1 MTLPLSILDLSTIQ
15 AGTTPAEAIR
25 LSVELARAADT
36 LGYRRYWVAEHHSTD
51 SHAGTAPEILIAA
64 LTQATSRIRLGSGA
78 VLLANYS
85 PLKVVEQFMT
95 LEALAP
101 GRIDLGIGRAIG
113 GDDKTGQALRTAG
126 LQAFPTF
133 FSLLQSW
140 LLDAGGVQPFPLGH
154 PAKGVR
160 AQPWGRSH
168 PDLFV
173 LCSSASS
180 AAIAGQLGV
189 GMVYAEFLSGQ
200 GSKPAIDAYRAAF
213 RPSPFRRYPHAA
225 VAIAA
230 FAADTADA
238 ARRLDAPRRAWV
250 VGAAEGLSEPYPS
263 LETAERRLAEK
274 AGHKAITEAEDRA
287 LVGDGPTVRAGL
299 AAKLAETGADELFVI
314 AAGPR
319 LADQVRSLELMI
331 SA

>member
-15 AGTTPAEAIR
+15 AGQTPAEAIR
-25 LSVELARAADT
+25 ASVELARVADR
-36 LGYRRYWVAEHHSTD
+36 LGYRRYWLAEHHSTD

-113 GDDKTGQALRTAG
+113 GDEKTGQALRTAG

-133 FSLLQSW
+133 FSLMQSW
-140 LLDAGGVQPFPLGH
+140 LLDAGGVAPFPLNH

-173 LCSSASS
+173 LCSSSSS

-189 GMVYAEFLSGQ
+189 GMVYAEFITGQ
-200 GSKPAIDAYRAAF
+200 GSKAAIDAYRAAF
-213 RPSPFRRYPHAA
+213 RPSPFRRQPHAA
-225 VAIAA
+225 TTIAA
-230 FAADTADA
+230 FAADTAEEA
-238 ARRLDAPRRAWV
+238 HRLDAPRRAWV
-250 VGAAEGLSEPYPS
+250 VGEAEGLKEPYPS
-263 LETAERRLAEK
+263 LEAAGRRLTEK
-274 AGHKAITEAEDRA
+274 AGHPAIAQAQDRA
-287 LVGDGPTVRAGL
+287 LVGDGATVRAGL
-299 AAKLAETGADELFVI
+299 AAKLADTGADELFVI
-314 AAGPR
+314 AAGPT
-319 LADQVRSLELMI
+319 LADQARSLELMI
-331 SA
+331 G